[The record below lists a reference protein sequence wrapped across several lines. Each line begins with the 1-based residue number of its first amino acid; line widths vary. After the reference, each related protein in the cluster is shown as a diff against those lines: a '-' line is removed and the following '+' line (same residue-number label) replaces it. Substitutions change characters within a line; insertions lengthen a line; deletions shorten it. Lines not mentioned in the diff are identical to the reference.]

1 MKCPFFEVV
10 PVLGNLFV
18 LGGGRY
24 MRESNGRPY
33 QETDPGCFCCNPE
46 GFFWGDGLDWGNLT
60 LKKNAF
66 SST

>member
-1 MKCPFFEVV
+1 
-10 PVLGNLFV
+10 
-18 LGGGRY
+18 